1 MPSSITS
8 TTNKTNM
15 NEGNNVCLNTN
26 KQQQECCSAAQMQCL
41 CNNKNQPN
49 TNKQNKNIP
58 LRFGREGGRSAT
70 FGGHHNFHRHHR
82 EGSNNSNSNGR
93 GNYNNNNN
101 NNNPPRQPTAVV
113 SLNPRQVDRLRSVLD
128 QVLRDAGLPLLH
140 VKLNGGAASFVFA
153 QSDSFPY
160 SDVDLIFP
168 IALERDSDFE
178 RVREAVFDALLQMMP
193 SSTTNKS
200 AITPETLRDVYIRK
214 MVKVTDSDRWSL
226 FSLHNDYGRCI
237 ELKFVERMRRAFEFS
252 VDSFQITLDPL
263 IENPNEN
270 RPVIRAESMY
280 GDFMQALFHLNKR
293 LIDTR
298 NPEEIRGGGLLKY
311 CHLLTRGFSAT
322 SNCRDMEK
330 YMCSR
335 FFIDF
340 PDINVQEMKLLN
352 YLQNHFGNEDDLK
365 FDYLH
370 KLFCVIRDSTVCLMQ
385 HERRQT
391 LSMVDRLR
399 QQLSFNLML
408 YYQQFEGVNGS
419 NVIYYGNNA
428 IGNYRHRKHHHFN
441 NNRHWQNNR
450 HTNRNSQVFCVSPI
464 STIASS
470 SIEIEQQQVNNKELD
485 QEKDE
490 QTVVPEFNVEIVDT
504 VNNEENKEEKEGEE
518 KEKEIST
525 TKNVSTEQQN
535 NSIPVVT
542 ILVGNLILNVVR
554 NFIPYSNH
562 NTDTEYQYITVGRRC
577 YGQLPSPNSCLAL
590 LPPTTSLKQTT
601 TTSKQQRH
609 VPRQTLLYLPPNA
622 SHWIPVV

>member
-1 MPSSITS
+1 MPSSNAS
-8 TTNKTNM
+8 TTKTT
-15 NEGNNVCLNTN
+15 EIVRIN
-26 KQQQECCSAAQMQCL
+26 KQQQECCSATQLQCY
-41 CNNKNQPN
+41 CNNKNQL
-49 TNKQNKNIP
+49 NKQNKYNNNIP
-58 LRFGREGGRSAT
+58 LRVGREGGRSST
-70 FGGHHNFHRHHR
+70 FGGGHTHNYQQRHNR
-82 EGSNNSNSNGR
+82 EGSNNSNNNNNNGR
-93 GNYNNNNN
+93 GNYI
-101 NNNPPRQPTAVV
+101 RQPTAIVN
-113 SLNPRQVDRLRSVLD
+113 LNPRQVDRLRSVLD
-128 QVLRDAGLPLLH
+128 QVVEIHGRENFPTLEIPLHSLIGIISKKLRDSGLPLLH

-153 QSDSFPY
+153 NSDSFPY
-160 SDVDLIFP
+160 SDIDLIFP
-168 IALERDSDFE
+168 IALERDQDFE

-200 AITPETLRDVYIRK
+200 VITSETLRDVYIRK
-214 MVKVTDSDRWSL
+214 MVKVTDNDRWSL

-263 IENPNEN
+263 IENPNEDK
-270 RPVIRAESMY
+270 PVIRAESMY

-311 CHLLTRGFSAT
+311 CHLLTRGFTAT
-322 SNCRDMEK
+322 ANCRDMEK

-340 PDINVQEMKLLN
+340 PDINVQELKLLN

-365 FDYLH
+365 LDYLH

-408 YYQQFEGVNGS
+408 YYQQFEGINGT

-428 IGNYRHRKHHHFN
+428 INCNYRYRKYNN
-441 NNRHWQNNR
+441 NNRNWQNKN
-450 HTNRNSQVFCVSPI
+450 NNIRNGREEQIFCVSPI

-470 SIEIEQQQVNNKELD
+470 SIEIEKQKEIEKEL
-485 QEKDE
+485 
-490 QTVVPEFNVEIVDT
+490 
-504 VNNEENKEEKEGEE
+504 NEENLNNENINSFVVPLPPPVIVEIGNKEEVKESNEEE
-518 KEKEIST
+518 KKQQKTTIPIVTILKPPNRPSLQSNNST
-525 TKNVSTEQQN
+525 TKQ
-535 NSIPVVT
+535 
-542 ILVGNLILNVVR
+542 
-554 NFIPYSNH
+554 
-562 NTDTEYQYITVGRRC
+562 
-577 YGQLPSPNSCLAL
+577 
-590 LPPTTSLKQTT
+590 
-601 TTSKQQRH
+601 QQRH

-622 SHWIPVV
+622 SHFIPVV

>member
-1 MPSSITS
+1 MPSSNTS
-8 TTNKTNM
+8 TTNKTNIS
-15 NEGNNVCLNTN
+15 EGNNVCLTTN
-26 KQQQECCSAAQMQCL
+26 KQQQECCSAAAIAQMQCL

-101 NNNPPRQPTAVV
+101 NSNPPRQPTAVV

-128 QVLRDAGLPLLH
+128 QVVEIHGRENFPTLEIPLHALIGIISRQNKFKILNNFFFFRKLRDAGLPLLH

-270 RPVIRAESMY
+270 RPIIRAESMY

-450 HTNRNSQVFCVSPI
+450 HNNRNSQVFCVSPI

-470 SIEIEQQQVNNKELD
+470 SIEIEQQQVDNKELNL
-485 QEKDE
+485 EKDE

-504 VNNEENKEEKEGEE
+504 VNIEENKEGEGGEE

-525 TKNVSTEQQN
+525 NVSTEQQQ

-542 ILVGNLILNVVR
+542 ILKPPTNR
-554 NFIPYSNH
+554 
-562 NTDTEYQYITVGRRC
+562 
-577 YGQLPSPNSCLAL
+577 
-590 LPPTTSLKQTT
+590 PTTSTKQA

>member
-1 MPSSITS
+1 MPSSTTS
-8 TTNKTNM
+8 SKTNVNEETTN
-15 NEGNNVCLNTN
+15 VLLNTN
-26 KQQQECCSAAQMQCL
+26 KQQECCSAFAQCL
-41 CNNKNQPN
+41 CNNKNQNN

-58 LRFGREGGRSAT
+58 LRVGREGGRSAT
-70 FGGHHNFHRHHR
+70 FGGNHNFQRHHR

-93 GNYNNNNN
+93 GNYNKNNNT
-101 NNNPPRQPTAVV
+101 NNPPRQPTAVV
-113 SLNPRQVDRLRSVLD
+113 SLNPRQ
-128 QVLRDAGLPLLH
+128 LRDAGLPLLH

-160 SDVDLIFP
+160 SDIDLIFP

-280 GDFMQALFHLNKR
+280 GDFMQSLFHLNKR

-450 HTNRNSQVFCVSPI
+450 YNNRNAQIFCVSPI

-470 SIEIEQQQVNNKELD
+470 SIEVEQQEVEKELN
-485 QEKDE
+485 QEIQKDG
-490 QTVVPEFNVEIVDT
+490 QTVPEVNVEIVSTDN
-504 VNNEENKEEKEGEE
+504 VENNEEGEKKKEM
-518 KEKEIST
+518 
-525 TKNVSTEQQN
+525 NVLTEQN
-535 NSIPVVT
+535 IPVVT
-542 ILVGNLILNVVR
+542 ILKPPNR
-554 NFIPYSNH
+554 SN
-562 NTDTEYQYITVGRRC
+562 NNN
-577 YGQLPSPNSCLAL
+577 NS
-590 LPPTTSLKQTT
+590 TS
-601 TTSKQQRH
+601 TSKQQRH

>member
-1 MPSSITS
+1 MPSSNTS
-8 TTNKTNM
+8 TTNKTNIS
-15 NEGNNVCLNTN
+15 EGNNVCLNTN
-26 KQQQECCSAAQMQCL
+26 KQQQECCSAAAIAQMQCL
-41 CNNKNQPN
+41 CNNKNQNN

-101 NNNPPRQPTAVV
+101 NSNPPRQPTAVV

-128 QVLRDAGLPLLH
+128 QVVEIHGRENFPTLEIPLHALIGIISRQNKFSFKKIFLFFFRKLRDADLPLLH

-270 RPVIRAESMY
+270 RPIIRAESMY

-352 YLQNHFGNEDDLK
+352 YLQNHFGNEDD
-365 FDYLH
+365 
-370 KLFCVIRDSTVCLMQ
+370 VNSTVCLMQ

-450 HTNRNSQVFCVSPI
+450 HNNRNSQVFCVSPI

-470 SIEIEQQQVNNKELD
+470 SIEIEQQQQLDNKELNL
-485 QEKDE
+485 EKDE
-490 QTVVPEFNVEIVDT
+490 QTVVPEFNVEILA
-504 VNNEENKEEKEGEE
+504 NIEENKEKEGGEE

-525 TKNVSTEQQN
+525 NVSTEQQ

-542 ILVGNLILNVVR
+542 ILKPPTNR
-554 NFIPYSNH
+554 
-562 NTDTEYQYITVGRRC
+562 
-577 YGQLPSPNSCLAL
+577 
-590 LPPTTSLKQTT
+590 PTTSTKQA